1 MVSSGHTS
9 TSDADRR
16 LAEARRLAEDPD
28 ARRRDR
34 RAATKAIP
42 QLEAAA
48 EAAQHDWDEHGAPE
62 ERQLQRQAAAARREI
77 TKLTPAANAEHL
89 EHTQARSVE
98 RGSGLGL

>member
-28 ARRRDR
+28 PRRRDR

-62 ERQLQRQAAAARREI
+62 ELQRQAAAARREI